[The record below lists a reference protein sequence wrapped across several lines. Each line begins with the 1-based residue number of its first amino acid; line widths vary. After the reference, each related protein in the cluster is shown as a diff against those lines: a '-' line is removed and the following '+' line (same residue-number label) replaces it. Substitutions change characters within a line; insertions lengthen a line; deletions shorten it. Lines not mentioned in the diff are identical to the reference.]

1 MDLLQ
6 TISDVDH
13 DDGSPPSD
21 RRRGSRRWIYSQTKL
36 MRWIQTKIS
45 DTIPEIDN
53 TAIPQALG
61 STHWVCWTYSPHRVL
76 GYYSNHQTINSNTQ
90 IADKYSGINHSTLTH
105 HYSTYHTTPDSHTS
119 KIIPRLDTIQHTSV
133 QVKITYILATR
144 IYKYIKDILTAEAT
158 LNSHKLGCRRTNNAH
173 IPCNISTETDSCTQQ
188 HIQLELISI
197 NDTPKPILYI

>member
-6 TISDVDH
+6 TIGDVDH
-13 DDGSPPSD
+13 DGSTPKRNSCDGSRQRSPIRFP
-21 RRRGSRRWIYSQTKL
+21 
-36 MRWIQTKIS
+36 
-45 DTIPEIDN
+45 IDN

-105 HYSTYHTTPDSHTS
+105 HYSTYHTTPDSHTY
-119 KIIPRLDTIQHTSV
+119 KIIPRLDTILHTSV
-133 QVKITYILATR
+133 QVKIIYILATR

-158 LNSHKLGCRRTNNAH
+158 LNSHKLGCRRTRNNAH
-173 IPCNISTETDSCTQQ
+173 IPCNISTET
-188 HIQLELISI
+188 
-197 NDTPKPILYI
+197 